1 MNFAG
6 LTATTQAGL
15 PIHQYI
21 YALKP
26 IRPSGICRR
35 KIAFC
40 PLESLESAFAHASG
54 RRLAGA
60 WRAEGALE
68 RETESNP
75 AFGFADKGRRDP
87 CPTCRFMKS
96 RTGLLND

>member
-40 PLESLESAFAHASG
+40 PLESLESAFAHA
-54 RRLAGA
+54 
-60 WRAEGALE
+60 
-68 RETESNP
+68 
-75 AFGFADKGRRDP
+75 
-87 CPTCRFMKS
+87 
-96 RTGLLND
+96 